1 MSSTQEKKNRRT
13 RQLTRSVTIRF
24 TTEDFEHLELQATFA
39 GISVSAF
46 IRKKISGAAIVPQ
59 ADLTMI
65 RELKRIGGLLK
76 HHFTTLRDIGASP
89 EILLSQEET
98 LALLRSAI
106 AKIGA
111 KYDS

>member
-1 MSSTQEKKNRRT
+1 MSFTQKKMNRRV

-24 TTEDFEHLELQATFA
+24 TAKDFEHLELQATFA
-39 GISVSAF
+39 GITVSEF

-76 HHFTTLRDIGASP
+76 HHFTTLRSIGASH
-89 EILLSQEET
+89 EMLASQEET
-98 LALLRSAI
+98 LALLQSVI
-106 AKIGA
+106 AKIGE